1 MLQFLE
7 QKLRDDV
14 EGTCDGRYGY
24 IVKVVA
30 IDQLGDGT
38 VIPGTGLAEFNA
50 TYRAIVLKPVS
61 DKRQRKVLFR
71 PSSIIARDSTSRYSY
86 CSSFFCLDIP
96 SEI

>member
-1 MLQFLE
+1 MMQFLE

-30 IDQLGDGT
+30 IDQLGEGT
-38 VIPGTGLAEFNA
+38 VVPGTGLAEFNA

-61 DKRQRKVLFR
+61 YRGGVDCGRLWVARRRRKQWNL
-71 PSSIIARDSTSRYSY
+71 SS
-86 CSSFFCLDIP
+86 
-96 SEI
+96 E